1 MRCPDELEECSCGQ
15 EDPISGKPWIVYIH
29 GGEWAEC
36 TNINEYYAM
45 FASHI
50 AAATQMGVLA
60 VDFRTLQAVTPHDYL
75 LGSGLHSAFFRSCQ
89 Q

>member
-1 MRCPDELEECSCGQ
+1 M
-15 EDPISGKPWIVYIH
+15 YIH

-75 LGSGLHSAFFRSCQ
+75 LGIWVAFFRSCGQ